1 MLGAGENTYI
11 STEEAD
17 GLLQGEAGEER
28 WKALTDEKKAGYLK
42 TAARHIDSLRYAGRP
57 NQPCQK
63 MAFPRAFAEIPAAV
77 RMAQALEALALCDT
91 QAAYRRELQAQGVSS
106 ISLGKASES
115 YQGVNST
122 ASLKPLRST
131 EALLLLQPYLLGS
144 GVIV

>member
-1 MLGAGENTYI
+1 
-11 STEEAD
+11 
-17 GLLQGEAGEER
+17 
-28 WKALTDEKKAGYLK
+28 
-42 TAARHIDSLRYAGRP
+42 
-57 NQPCQK
+57 

>member
-1 MLGAGENTYI
+1 MIEALQTFLEGKGYTNIYLDML
-11 STEEAD
+11 
-17 GLLQGEAGEER
+17 
-28 WKALTDEKKAGYLK
+28 
-42 TAARHIDSLRYAGRP
+42 
-57 NQPCQK
+57 
-63 MAFPRAFAEIPAAV
+63 PAAERQTDV
-77 RMAQALEALALCDT
+77 YKRQAQALEALALCDT

>member
-1 MLGAGENTYI
+1 MLVAGENTYI

-77 RMAQALEALALCDT
+77 RMA
-91 QAAYRRELQAQGVSS
+91 
-106 ISLGKASES
+106 
-115 YQGVNST
+115 
-122 ASLKPLRST
+122 RS
-131 EALLLLQPYLLGS
+131 
-144 GVIV
+144 